1 MKKIVKLIMGL
12 VIFGY
17 ASSFAQSSNLGS
29 LHNYKQPSH
38 FKQNEKS
45 KVQMFVNQASDSGS
59 ILASSSSSNYKVPAS
74 QIVNELVLRP
84 IYVSN
89 ESELSNFKVSGRNYK
104 TSGFS
109 STLKSNQQEQAPNNL
124 NKKLEIIKEKQRKEK
139 NGKEKNIFPTESIQ

>member
-12 VIFGY
+12 VIFAY

-45 KVQMFVNQASDSGS
+45 KVQIFVDQASDSRS
-59 ILASSSSSNYKVPAS
+59 ILASSSSANYKIPAS
-74 QIVNELVLRP
+74 QIVNELALRP
-84 IYVSN
+84 VYVSN
-89 ESELSNFKVSGRNYK
+89 ESELSNFIMSGRNYK

-109 STLKSNQQEQAPNNL
+109 STLKSNQQAPNNL
-124 NKKLEIIKEKQRKEK
+124 NKKIEIIKEEQGKEK